1 MLNMTRYV
9 VAIMDFSKRL
19 QKDSLFSLLYII
31 QFTSG
36 VIKQISSYYSIT
48 LDPSFYAILS

>member
-36 VIKQISSYYSIT
+36 VIKQISSYYNIT
-48 LDPSFYAILS
+48 LDPSFYAILL